1 MLKAEATKTWK
12 LSSPIILGELT
23 QMALAIIDAAMV
35 GSINY
40 KHLAAASLVNSVMN
54 IPFILG
60 VGITISVSQ
69 LVSTAHGRKN
79 GFLVSHYLFNGFV
92 LCTITAMLISLGLIL
107 GEKLLFNLKQ
117 DPEVARLAVPYFR
130 IMSLSLI
137 PSLIFFA
144 LKHFTDALEKTR
156 TAMILSLLSLPINII
171 LNWLLIYGN
180 WGFPRLELIGAGL
193 GTLITRFLML
203 ISLVIIVLIHP
214 IFRRYILIWK
224 KQWFISKQTL
234 LELLRIGLPVS
245 LQLIMEL
252 SAFAI
257 SGIIIGTIGAIELAA
272 HQIAISCALFT
283 FMVSLGL
290 AQGASIRISNA
301 WGRNNWHAIR
311 TIGKSTTISALIY
324 GLLCA
329 LVFLVFREKT
339 PDLFTKNTKVLSLS
353 ATLLLYA
360 AVFQI
365 SNAIQA
371 TSASM
376 LRGIKDVKMPT
387 LYIAIAYWAIGIP
400 VGYIMA
406 FTVGLGVYGMWIGF
420 IAGITFSAV
429 ILTIRFNK
437 FVHKN
442 NLGSNG

>member
-1 MLKAEATKTWK
+1 M
-12 LSSPIILGELT
+12 
-23 QMALAIIDAAMV
+23 
-35 GSINY
+35 
-40 KHLAAASLVNSVMN
+40 
-54 IPFILG
+54 
-60 VGITISVSQ
+60 
-69 LVSTAHGRKN
+69 
-79 GFLVSHYLFNGFV
+79 
-92 LCTITAMLISLGLIL
+92 
-107 GEKLLFNLKQ
+107 
-117 DPEVARLAVPYFR
+117 
-130 IMSLSLI
+130 
-137 PSLIFFA
+137 
-144 LKHFTDALEKTR
+144 
-156 TAMILSLLSLPINII
+156 
-171 LNWLLIYGN
+171 
-180 WGFPRLELIGAGL
+180 
-193 GTLITRFLML
+193 
-203 ISLVIIVLIHP
+203 
-214 IFRRYILIWK
+214 IWK
-224 KQWFISKQTL
+224 KQWFISKKTL

-245 LQLIMEL
+245 LQLVMEL

-257 SGIIIGTIGAIELAA
+257 SGIIIGTIGAVELAA

-311 TIGKSTTISALIY
+311 TIGKSTTISALFY
-324 GLLCA
+324 GLVCA
-329 LVFLVFREKT
+329 IVFLIFREKI
-339 PDLFTKNTKVLSLS
+339 PHLFNKNTQVLSLS

-406 FTVGLGVYGMWIGF
+406 FPVGLGVYGMWIGF
-420 IAGITFSAV
+420 IAGLTFSAV

-437 FVHKN
+437 IVHKN
-442 NLGSNG
+442 NLDSSNS

>member
-79 GFLVSHYLFNGFV
+79 GFLVSHYLFNGFI
-92 LCTITAMLISLGLIL
+92 LCTVTAMLISLGLIL

-137 PSLIFFA
+137 PSLMFFA

-193 GTLITRFLML
+193 GTLITRFLIL
-203 ISLVIIVLIHP
+203 ISLITIVLIHP
-214 IFRRYILIWK
+214 IVCTD
-224 KQWFISKQTL
+224 S
-234 LELLRIGLPVS
+234 
-245 LQLIMEL
+245 IMYHY
-252 SAFAI
+252 
-257 SGIIIGTIGAIELAA
+257 SG
-272 HQIAISCALFT
+272 
-283 FMVSLGL
+283 
-290 AQGASIRISNA
+290 
-301 WGRNNWHAIR
+301 
-311 TIGKSTTISALIY
+311 
-324 GLLCA
+324 
-329 LVFLVFREKT
+329 
-339 PDLFTKNTKVLSLS
+339 
-353 ATLLLYA
+353 
-360 AVFQI
+360 
-365 SNAIQA
+365 
-371 TSASM
+371 
-376 LRGIKDVKMPT
+376 
-387 LYIAIAYWAIGIP
+387 
-400 VGYIMA
+400 
-406 FTVGLGVYGMWIGF
+406 
-420 IAGITFSAV
+420 
-429 ILTIRFNK
+429 
-437 FVHKN
+437 
-442 NLGSNG
+442 